1 MKQFFIFQDVFQ
13 VYQFFIFLKKT
24 SWKTKNVTLKTSLRR
39 RQDIFSTSSP
49 RQMFAGIDLASNFL
63 RTYQLIGCSV
73 YNIYLAV
80 RHISTLYFLKTH
92 SFINNDTLEN
102 CAMDSKS
109 EI

>member
-1 MKQFFIFQDVFQ
+1 
-13 VYQFFIFLKKT
+13 
-24 SWKTKNVTLKTSLRR
+24 
-39 RQDIFSTSSP
+39 
-49 RQMFAGIDLASNFL
+49 MFAGIVLASNFF

-109 EI
+109 EIWNYQKQIIAVDRVYKNI